1 MSELYNH
8 RLNFIKNFIMRRPVF
23 HKGLLLLRHW
33 PIWIGFA
40 IWWLIAQL
48 PYRLQMLMGS
58 IFGKVIA
65 FFGKK
70 RIAIAKRNI
79 ELCFSKLPANEQK
92 KLLQQHIDSLG
103 KTFFE
108 MGIAWF
114 WSKKRLQKLVSYEGL
129 EYLKQAHKNKQG
141 VLLMTVHSTH
151 MELTAAFLN
160 IQHSIDGTYRKHFN
174 PVYDFI
180 QKIRRERFNEDTLT
194 IERKDVRGMIKSLR
208 KGRALWHAPDQDYGV
223 KHSIFLPFFGVNA
236 ACLTTT
242 TPLTQMGQAIVI
254 PAVSVRK
261 PDGYH
266 LRVLPPLEN
275 FPSNDVTEDT
285 QKIVS
290 IIEQLIMLAP
300 EQYLWVHR
308 RFKNQPAGTPD
319 LYSSD
324 LLRQIQ

>member
-1 MSELYNH
+1 
-8 RLNFIKNFIMRRPVF
+8 MRRPVF
-23 HKGLLLLRHW
+23 HKGLLLPRHW

-48 PYRLQMLMGS
+48 PYQLQMLMGS
-58 IFGKVIA
+58 FLGRVIA

-79 ELCFSKLPANEQK
+79 ELCFSSLSDDEKNH
-92 KLLQQHIDSLG
+92 LLKRHIDALG

-108 MGIAWF
+108 IGIAWF
-114 WSKKRLQKLVSYEGL
+114 WSKKRLRKLVSYEGL
-129 EYLKQAHKNKQG
+129 EHLKQAHENKQG
-141 VLLMTVHSTH
+141 VLLMTIHSTH

-180 QKIRRERFNEDTLT
+180 QKSRRERFNKDTLT

-208 KGRALWHAPDQDYGV
+208 KGRALWHAPDQDYGI
-223 KHSIFLPFFGVNA
+223 KHGIFLPFFGVNA

-242 TPLTQMGQAIVI
+242 TPLTQLGNAIVI
-254 PAVSVRK
+254 PAVSVRNH
-261 PDGYH
+261 DGYY
-266 LRVLPPLEN
+266 LNIFPPLEN
-275 FPSNDVTEDT
+275 FPSDNVTQDT

-290 IIEQLIMLAP
+290 IIEKMIMLAP

-308 RFKNQPAGTPD
+308 RFKNQPQGASD